1 MRKLLT
7 FVAVVFCLCTASA
20 QKKVILEK
28 MRCISSVGATMS
40 YLKDAGIKKAIA
52 SQLNQTLLQSGFPA
66 LADTNTLNNIEFP
79 GRIWDLNSND
89 VSFRDNDTANFH
101 LYIDLY
107 ESLPSANFSLGSKFA
122 GADEGM
128 LSRMKSVFVWKAYIF
143 RADKKQVFGEELNVV
158 ISTAASV
165 GMGVPYHSRL
175 GQVSLTPKGFVE
187 MFGKSTG
194 ILFDP
199 KNELT
204 VIELKAPQPFMVE
217 DYIFPKIQNQPR
229 VFVTTNKDISYYS
242 YNNAKEMMRLG
253 MAEYEEIILK
263 GKKAQQYDERFVEMI
278 RNRNNYNASDFVF
291 LRQVCRDVLRD
302 KNYLIKFCVQVDP
315 ATILPEPYTFTNF
328 LPLDFHYLFQEN
340 DTLAR
345 FTIQTNITDETKKL
359 YPAKISNGID
369 SSSFF
374 TISPVL
380 QPYPVRYDY
389 IVKGA
394 IAQKP
399 FTIKCSGN
407 GNMVKEIYL
416 GDQLVCI
423 AQGKFSPEKFVVFDA
438 SLSSEILNPLLMIG
452 FNRFFE

>member
-7 FVAVVFCLCTASA
+7 FIAVVFCLCHASA
-20 QKKVILEK
+20 QKKIILEK
-28 MRCISSVGATMS
+28 MRCLSSVGATMS
-40 YLKDAGIKKAIA
+40 YLKDAGVKKAIA
-52 SQLNQTLLQSGFPA
+52 SQLNQTLLQSGFPS

-89 VSFRDNDTANFH
+89 VSFKDNDTSNYH

-107 ESLPSANFSLGSKFA
+107 ESLPSSNFSLESKFA
-122 GADEGM
+122 GADETM
-128 LSRMKSVFVWKAYIF
+128 LSRMKSVFVLKAYIF
-143 RADKKQVFGEELNVV
+143 RADKKQVFGEVLNIVV
-158 ISTAASV
+158 STAEST
-165 GMGVPYHSRL
+165 GIGVPYYSRL
-175 GQVSLTPKGFVE
+175 GTVALTQKGFVD
-187 MFGKSTG
+187 MFRASAG

-204 VIELKAPQPFMVE
+204 MIELKAAQAFMVE
-217 DYIFPKIQNQPR
+217 DYIFPKTQNKPR
-229 VFVTTNKDISYYS
+229 VFVTTNKNISSYF
-242 YNNAKEMMRLG
+242 YNNEKEMLRLG
-253 MAEYEEIILK
+253 IAEYEEIILK
-263 GKKAQQYDERFVEMI
+263 GKKAQKYDDSFVEMI
-278 RNRNNYNASDFVF
+278 KNRNNYNASDFVF

-315 ATILPEPYTFTNF
+315 AAMRPEPYTFTNF
-328 LPLDFHYLFQEN
+328 LPLDFHYLFLEN

-345 FTIQTNITDETKKL
+345 FTIQTNVTDETKKL
-359 YPAKISNGID
+359 YPAKVSNGID
-369 SSSFF
+369 SNSFF

-389 IVKGA
+389 IVKGTVA
-394 IAQKP
+394 KKT

-407 GNMVKEIYL
+407 GNTVKEIYL

-423 AQGKFSPEKFVVFDA
+423 AQGKFNPEKFVVFDA